1 MKDRGDA
8 KHDSVPELIARDCE
22 EIDRKAREEEE
33 AHQKETEKAEKA
45 AASANKA
52 KDTAEAEMAL
62 KPAAA
67 WSRSTLKWCAINQL
81 GVDKK
86 TAKAAG
92 FRDGELMRLYQK
104 ALDDR
109 AASVSAASGLLVEAG
124 STET

>member
-1 MKDRGDA
+1 
-8 KHDSVPELIARDCE
+8 
-22 EIDRKAREEEE
+22 
-33 AHQKETEKAEKA
+33 
-45 AASANKA
+45 
-52 KDTAEAEMAL
+52 MAL

-67 WSRSTLKWCAINQL
+67 WSRSTLEWCAINQL

-92 FRDGELMRLYQK
+92 FRDGKLMRLYQK

-124 STET
+124 DVKKITSGHVCGATFPPKQTLS